1 MCRKQSCDGRFSIC
15 HVVGSRSDPRETRE
29 GPLRWLQW
37 EMECMFTWVVGLEAK
52 DEEEVLSPLWSS
64 MQVEKD
70 VSGSQWRWRLL
81 RVEEL
86 KVTLTYH
93 VTVI

>member
-1 MCRKQSCDGRFSIC
+1 
-15 HVVGSRSDPRETRE
+15 
-29 GPLRWLQW
+29 
-37 EMECMFTWVVGLEAK
+37 MFTWMVGLEAK

-70 VSGSQWRWRLL
+70 ISGSQWRWRLL
-81 RVEEL
+81 RAEEL